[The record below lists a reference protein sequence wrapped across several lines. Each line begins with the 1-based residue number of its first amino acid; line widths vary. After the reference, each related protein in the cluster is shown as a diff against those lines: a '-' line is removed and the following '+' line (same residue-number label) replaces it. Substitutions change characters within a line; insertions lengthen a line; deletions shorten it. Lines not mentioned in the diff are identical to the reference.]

1 MFGVQYSA
9 LPLFILFDVFK
20 FGASFSGFKAYHQP
34 CSNNETCYGSDFRLV
49 CQNSTALCQCS
60 SFYYW
65 NDTFQECHS
74 NLSHLTDWF
83 NHHKERHIADDL
95 NTESQV
101 VFLSIALSGI
111 VSLTLGLALSILC
124 VMYACMY
131 RDVVESPAL
140 PIRVK
145 GVTAHAQKMN
155 TSGDGTQKT
164 K

>member
-1 MFGVQYSA
+1 MYSS
-9 LPLFILFDVFK
+9 LELLFQDSKHTINLAVTMKHVTDQI
-20 FGASFSGFKAYHQP
+20 SGLCVKTRQP
-34 CSNNETCYGSDFRLV
+34 CVN
-49 CQNSTALCQCS
+49 AP
-60 SFYYW
+60 
-65 NDTFQECHS
+65 
-74 NLSHLTDWF
+74 
-83 NHHKERHIADDL
+83 DDL